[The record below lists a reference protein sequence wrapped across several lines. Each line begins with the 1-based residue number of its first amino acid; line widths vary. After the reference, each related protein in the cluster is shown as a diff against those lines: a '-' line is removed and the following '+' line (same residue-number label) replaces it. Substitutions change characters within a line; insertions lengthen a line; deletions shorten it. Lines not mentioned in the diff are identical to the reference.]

1 MDHVAAPATLR
12 DALTF
17 DDLRADSR
25 IWIFAS
31 SRAFTEQERQELD
44 ALLIKVREK
53 WDIKQPGMR
62 GCHEFIEDRFLVVG
76 ADESKGHIDGCSVD
90 AMMSWILRLE
100 GQTGLKL
107 MDRMVIHYRDA
118 EGAAQSVSRG
128 QFAELASTGDV
139 TAQTHVF
146 DTTIHSVG
154 ELREGRFEVP
164 MSETWHA
171 QAFLS

>member
-1 MDHVAAPATLR
+1 MDRIAAHATPGN
-12 DALTF
+12 ALTF
-17 DDLRADSR
+17 DGLRADSR
-25 IWIFAS
+25 IWVFAS
-31 SRAFTEQERQELD
+31 SRPFTEQERQELD
-44 ALLIKVREK
+44 TLLVKVREK

-76 ADESKGHIDGCSVD
+76 ADESQGIIDGCSVD

-118 EGAAQSVSRG
+118 EGAPQSVSRP
-128 QFAELASTGDV
+128 QFAELASSGEV
-139 TAQTHVF
+139 TAATHVF

-164 MSETWHA
+164 MSETWHG
-171 QAFLS
+171 QAFLK